1 MTADGRLVTASGEDN
16 LDLFWG
22 LRGGS
27 GNFGIVTEFTF
38 QLDQTGP
45 VIYGG
50 TLVCLSERA
59 PEVLRFLNGY
69 MADAP
74 DDLGGGAAFASAPR
88 PSPSSRRRC
97 TSRRP
102 SA

>member
-1 MTADGRLVTASGEDN
+1 M
-16 LDLFWG
+16 
-22 LRGGS
+22 
-27 GNFGIVTEFTF
+27 
-38 QLDQTGP
+38 P
-45 VIYGG
+45 
-50 TLVCLSERA
+50 VCLPERA
-59 PEVLRFLNGY
+59 PEELRFLNGY